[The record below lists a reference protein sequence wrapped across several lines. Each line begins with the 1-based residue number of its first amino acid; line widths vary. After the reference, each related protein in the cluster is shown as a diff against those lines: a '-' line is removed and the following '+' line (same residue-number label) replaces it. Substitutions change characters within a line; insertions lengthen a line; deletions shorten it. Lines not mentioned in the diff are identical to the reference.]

1 MLLLHKHIKA
11 AIMLHIFLLLTKKLQ
26 VGAPIRGITARDGLT
41 LTRWLGTHPNI
52 RKAST
57 IASFNTD
64 SGKSLAIG

>member
-1 MLLLHKHIKA
+1 MLLLHKYIKA

-52 RKAST
+52 RKASI
-57 IASFNTD
+57 IASLTIPCE
-64 SGKSLAIG
+64 KSLAIG